1 MERMIAKIH
10 SIVPFGFEGKLV
22 EVEGDMNRGLPAF
35 NIVGMANKTINEAK
49 ERVRSAI
56 CNSGFCFPDKK
67 VTINLAPAELQKDGA
82 YLDLPIALAIL
93 TLSGQLIKN
102 DTALS
107 FFKGF
112 ITAVE
117 KSNPGYHWDWD
128 EKKLIGKNVIAVFG
142 DEEYEDKNGNIKI
155 GTKLVEFRSL
165 EAYKE
170 GKITVPPLK
179 KLERPEPKVSESANL
194 EQLQML
200 DDDFPF

>member
-1 MERMIAKIH
+1 MKPIEGWENIQENGEFRKLPAGIYGVKLTNVIDN
-10 SIVPFGFEGKLV
+10 VEGKYFEITCDIV
-22 EVEGDMNRGLPAF
+22 KGEYANYFKAQVDAGL
-35 NIVGMANKTINEAK
+35 
-49 ERVRSAI
+49 
-56 CNSGFCFPDKK
+56 
-67 VTINLAPAELQKDGA
+67 KDGSRTIRS
-82 YLDLPIALAIL
+82 Y
-93 TLSGQLIKN
+93 K